1 VTGRLANKSAVIT
14 GTGGGQGRAAALLFA
29 REGARIVG
37 CDLKAD
43 GAAETVEMVRAAGG
57 TMESLHP
64 LDLSDEAEVQRL
76 VGFAVDRHG
85 DFDILYNNA
94 SGVRGG
100 SVESLSREDWDW
112 NLANEVTLIFLAVKH
127 AAPVLAR
134 RGGGSIINTGS
145 VAGMIGSGM
154 PGNVPGNLVHSASKA
169 AVIRMTQNLAIE
181 LAAAGI
187 RVNSISPGV
196 IDTPA
201 LRPFLGEPGDTPMR
215 RIFIGMGLLPRVGT
229 AEDIAY
235 AALYLASDESSF
247 VTGINLVVDGG
258 QVACGGVGRPDIA
271 VGDALGTAMAR
282 FLEGE
287 LSNVPTSSG
296 S

>member
-1 VTGRLANKSAVIT
+1 MADRLKGKTDVIT

-29 REGARIVG
+29 REGASIVG

-43 GAAETVEMVRAAGG
+43 GAAETVELVRAAGG
-57 TMESLHP
+57 RMESLHP
-64 LDLSDEAEVQRL
+64 LDLSDEAEVARL
-76 VGFAVDRHG
+76 VRFAVDTYG
-85 DFDILYNNA
+85 GFDILYNNA

-100 SVESLSREDWDW
+100 PVESLSREDWDW
-112 NLANEVTLIFLAVKH
+112 NLANEVTIVFLAVKH
-127 AAPVLAR
+127 AIPVLEA
-134 RGGGSIINTGS
+134 RGGGSIINTAS

-169 AVIRMTQNLAIE
+169 AVIKMTENLAIE
-181 LAAAGI
+181 LASRGI
-187 RVNSISPGV
+187 RVNAISPGV

-201 LRPFLGEPGDTPMR
+201 LRPFLGEPGDTPVR

-229 AEDIAY
+229 AEDVAY

-247 VTGINLVVDGG
+247 VTGTNIVVDGG
-258 QVACGGVGRPDIA
+258 QVACGGVGLPDSG
-271 VGDALGTAMAR
+271 VQEALGQAMAR
-282 FLEGE
+282 FLEGQ

-296 S
+296 R

>member
-1 VTGRLANKSAVIT
+1 VTDRLTGRTAVIT

-29 REGARIVG
+29 REGARVVG
-37 CDLKAD
+37 CDLKD
-43 GAAETVEMVRAAGG
+43 GGAAETVEMVRAAGG
-57 TMESLHP
+57 QMHSLHP
-64 LDLSDEAEVQRL
+64 LDLTNEDEVARL
-76 VGFAVDRHG
+76 MRSAVEFYG

-100 SVESLSREDWDW
+100 PIESLSREDWDW
-112 NLANEVTLIFLAVKH
+112 NLANEVTLVFLAVKH

-134 RGGGSIINTGS
+134 RGGGSIINTAS

-154 PGNVPGNLVHSASKA
+154 PGNVPGNLVHSAAKA
-169 AVIRMTQNLAIE
+169 AVIRLTQNLAIE
-181 LAAAGI
+181 LAASGI

-201 LRPFLGEPGDTPMR
+201 LQPFLGEPGDTPLR

-229 AEDIAY
+229 PEDIAY

-247 VTGINLVVDGG
+247 VTGTNLVVDGG
-258 QVACGGVGRPDIA
+258 QVACGGVGRPDAA
-271 VGDALGTAMAR
+271 VQEALGTAMTR
-282 FLEGE
+282 FLEGQ
-287 LSNVPTSSG
+287 LSNVQIPDRR
-296 S
+296 